1 MGVQSSPQFH
11 SGAVGLGAAIR
22 MVVLDHADILQLVN
36 NWTGGIPDFVPGI
49 DVVHRAHIS
58 EEVSRV
64 QGVSE
69 EGGEI
74 SAKAAR
80 RSTGRFQR

>member
-1 MGVQSSPQFH
+1 
-11 SGAVGLGAAIR
+11 

-36 NWTGGIPDFVPGI
+36 NWTRGIFDIVPGI

-69 EGGEI
+69 QGWEV

-80 RSTGRFQR
+80 RSTRRVQR

>member
-1 MGVQSSPQFH
+1 
-11 SGAVGLGAAIR
+11 
-22 MVVLDHADILQLVN
+22 MVVLDHANILQLVN
-36 NWTGGIPDFVPGI
+36 NWTSGIPHIVPGV

-69 EGGEI
+69 EGWEI

-80 RSTGRFQR
+80 RSTGRFQ